1 MYASEINKLD
11 IFNHHVAGLDAIY
24 EGPQFES
31 HNEDYQKF
39 YYWLGITTCACYSG
53 RVPLSVLNLLPLCH
67 CRMN

>member
-31 HNEDYQKF
+31 HNED
-39 YYWLGITTCACYSG
+39 
-53 RVPLSVLNLLPLCH
+53 
-67 CRMN
+67 